1 MAVDLGQILGQAGN
15 QRKRKNRIRDP
26 LTGSGGLGS
35 GIGPTGGGMGGKS
48 STASGGT
55 QVKILSGLAEQGMLG
70 SGAKKYV
77 GSPAGKAAMGKILA
91 LFGAAAASDLNLKI
105 NIKTINNALS
115 QFR

>member
-1 MAVDLGQILGQAGN
+1 MAVDLGQILGQVDN

-35 GIGPTGGGMGGKS
+35 GIGPTGGGMGGGSHSFNPTQAQGVLEFMGVGQGK
-48 STASGGT
+48 AS
-55 QVKILSGLAEQGMLG
+55 A
-70 SGAKKYV
+70 
-77 GSPAGKAAMGKILA
+77 AGKGLMKIIGAMA
-91 LFGAAAASDLNLKI
+91 GAAAASDLNLKI